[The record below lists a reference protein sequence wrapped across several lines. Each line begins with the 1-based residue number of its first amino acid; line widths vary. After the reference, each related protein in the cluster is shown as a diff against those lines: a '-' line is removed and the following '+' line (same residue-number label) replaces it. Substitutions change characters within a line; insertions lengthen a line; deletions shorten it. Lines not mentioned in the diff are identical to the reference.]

1 MRHQAAAHDLVGRY
15 GRVEATGHQ
24 HQGLLQRAQRI
35 SADAVVLAVD
45 HEQPLVANFDPDFD
59 FRRFQVDP
67 GGAALA
73 TQLAADVFFDVHRAE
88 RVLARTLAAHRE
100 NFPGQR
106 IAVVLPALFGDVV
119 EVAQRVLVDL
129 QKVRDARHAGQ
140 ALTHLFQGFRVG
152 NTGFQLE
159 IVPHAVHHHGRIQ
172 ITEHGADVFGQL
184 ADKFRPDRSTLDGDL
199 GEDFYD

>member
-1 MRHQAAAHDLVGRY
+1 M
-15 GRVEATGHQ
+15 
-24 HQGLLQRAQRI
+24 
-35 SADAVVLAVD
+35 
-45 HEQPLVANFDPDFD
+45 
-59 FRRFQVDP
+59 
-67 GGAALA
+67 
-73 TQLAADVFFDVHRAE
+73 
-88 RVLARTLAAHRE
+88 LARALAAHRK
-100 NFPGQR
+100 NLPGQC
-106 IAVVLPALFGDVV
+106 IAIVLFALLGDVV

-159 IVPHAVHHHGRIQ
+159 IVPHAVHHHGRVQ